1 MSDKL
6 NTTSNGA
13 SLTPP
18 PSTQKRQNGSVLTP
32 SETSPTKLNLSS
44 MLTNQDLN
52 TDCMSIEEIYKLARE
67 FVKAKE
73 GSKALQLTY
82 NDRNMM
88 NVLTK
93 QINNCKFEEES
104 QKVGFLDL
112 VGKDRLQLWKS
123 LGDLT
128 RDEAMK
134 SYIELIAKVCPLF
147 VAHLEANLKHVEEE
161 KQKLLEEEKRR
172 EMSEQKEKKLK
183 EEDLRL
189 LEENK
194 KKREESQRKQIQEA
208 LNQQTYPHFK
218 AYAEQ
223 QHPNNPQAQEEL
235 IKQLQEQHFEQYMN
249 QVYQQQ
255 LLHQQQQAEQL
266 RAMKRA
272 QKKQNEQTI
281 QHQQQL
287 NMSSPSSMD
296 EQFRQMNLNESNIS
310 VTTNTSQLNSSMSDP
325 YYQQQQQQL
334 SPNNTSQPNLNGVGV
349 GAGVLSHEAV
359 SVSLVSEQRET
370 TPIPSQQPL
379 QQPPQSQHI
388 VMNLSE
394 TGQQPFIIPS
404 RSNAVG
410 NGGFEAAAQQTT
422 GGELVAATQA
432 ALSSSEQPPEDD
444 DENDE
449 IELPPISAASMI
461 TRKDIKEFKESVRRD
476 NDAIIKI
483 GSGET
488 VTVRVP
494 THEDGRLIFW
504 EFATDY
510 YDLGFGLYFE
520 WTISPSNNVTVHVS
534 DSSEDEEGEGEGEEG
549 AAAKNDPEKGN
560 KANENKAPID
570 EIIPI
575 FRRDS
580 HEEVYAGSHLY
591 PGRGVYLL
599 KFDNSYSLWR
609 SKTLYYRVYYS
620 K

>member
-1 MSDKL
+1 MASQVTSIKNKSDQNGKDQTA
-6 NTTSNGA
+6 TTTTTKSVEDLKA
-13 SLTPP
+13 SLA
-18 PSTQKRQNGSVLTP
+18 
-32 SETSPTKLNLSS
+32 TSCLNNLNIELMS
-44 MLTNQDLN
+44 MQDV
-52 TDCMSIEEIYKLARE
+52 YKLARE
-67 FVKAKE
+67 FIKAKE
-73 GSKALQLTY
+73 GTKAVQLTY
-82 NDRNMM
+82 DDRNMM

-93 QINNCKFEEES
+93 QINNCKLEDEK

-112 VGKDRLQLWKS
+112 VGKDRLQIWKS
-123 LGDLT
+123 LGDMP
-128 RDEAMK
+128 RDQAMK
-134 SYIELIAKVCPLF
+134 SYIELVTRVCPIFL
-147 VAHLEANLKHVEEE
+147 AHLEAHLKKLEEE
-161 KQKLLEEEKRR
+161 HLKLLEEEKRR
-172 EMSEQKEKKLK
+172 NEMSEQKEKKLR
-183 EEDLRL
+183 EEDVRL

-194 KKREESQRKQIQEA
+194 KKREEIQRKQIQEA

-223 QHPNNPQAQEEL
+223 QHPSNPQAQEEL

-266 RAMKRA
+266 RAIRKA
-272 QKKQNEQTI
+272 QKKQD
-281 QHQQQL
+281 QQQTPEDQL
-287 NMSSPSSMD
+287 KKLT
-296 EQFRQMNLNESNIS
+296 LNES
-310 VTTNTSQLNSSMSDP
+310 TTSERRSLNP
-325 YYQQQQQQL
+325 N
-334 SPNNTSQPNLNGVGV
+334 PNNNNNNTSSSNISSHNQTSI
-349 GAGVLSHEAV
+349 SHE
-359 SVSLVSEQRET
+359 SVNISLVSENEHHASPRTMNGTNSAIINQNS
-370 TPIPSQQPL
+370 SQQAL
-379 QQPPQSQHI
+379 N
-388 VMNLSE
+388 NLNLD
-394 TGQQPFIIPS
+394 
-404 RSNAVG
+404 SNGV
-410 NGGFEAAAQQTT
+410 T
-422 GGELVAATQA
+422 
-432 ALSSSEQPPEDD
+432 LSSSSPSDQLTVAQQQSQNGEDNEED
-444 DENDE
+444 NEE

-461 TRKDIKEFKESVRRD
+461 TRKDIREFKESVRKD
-476 NDAIIKI
+476 NDAIIKV

-534 DSSEDEEGEGEGEEG
+534 DSSEDEEGEEGDETG
-549 AAAKNDPEKGN
+549 AAKQDVEKGD
-560 KANENKAPID
+560 KSSENKPPID

>member
-1 MSDKL
+1 MSLKESAD
-6 NTTSNGA
+6 GA
-13 SLTPP
+13 VVVETNSDSLK
-18 PSTQKRQNGSVLTP
+18 QKQNGPSLPLSPSLQNALVSLLENKLMSV
-32 SETSPTKLNLSS
+32 ED
-44 MLTNQDLN
+44 M
-52 TDCMSIEEIYKLARE
+52 YKLARE

-73 GSKALQLTY
+73 GTRALQLTY
-82 NDRNMM
+82 DDRNMM
-88 NVLTK
+88 NVLSK
-93 QINNCKFEEES
+93 QIKNCKLEEES
-104 QKVGFLDL
+104 KKVGFLDL

-123 LGDLT
+123 LGDLP
-128 RDEAMK
+128 REQAMK

-147 VAHLEANLKHVEEE
+147 VAHLEAHFKHLEQERLK
-161 KQKLLEEEKRR
+161 LEEEERKRR
-172 EMSEQKEKKLK
+172 EMSELKEKKVK
-183 EEDLRL
+183 EEDIRMF
-189 LEENK
+189 EETK
-194 KKREESQRKQIQEA
+194 KKREEMQRKQIQEA

-223 QHPNNPQAQEEL
+223 QHPNNPQAQEDL

-272 QKKQNEQTI
+272 QKKQNEQ
-281 QHQQQL
+281 QAPVHPYQQQL
-287 NMSSPSSMD
+287 TNNSLQIAEDQLNRLSLNSNNTETPSSTGGYSTIVTS
-296 EQFRQMNLNESNIS
+296 ETSNS
-310 VTTNTSQLNSSMSDP
+310 RLPQLNSTSAQVTTTGGLSHESINVSLISERD
-325 YYQQQQQQL
+325 QQQQQQ
-334 SPNNTSQPNLNGVGV
+334 
-349 GAGVLSHEAV
+349 
-359 SVSLVSEQRET
+359 
-370 TPIPSQQPL
+370 
-379 QQPPQSQHI
+379 
-388 VMNLSE
+388 
-394 TGQQPFIIPS
+394 
-404 RSNAVG
+404 
-410 NGGFEAAAQQTT
+410 AAAVAIYPNEITPGQISSHLVDIDGGAVALAENQNGATGAVQTKN
-422 GGELVAATQA
+422 
-432 ALSSSEQPPEDD
+432 EDED

-476 NDAIIKI
+476 NDAIIKV

-534 DSSEDEEGEGEGEEG
+534 DSSEDEDGEGEGEE
-549 AAAKNDPEKGN
+549 AKVNDVEKGD
-560 KANENKAPID
+560 KSNENKPPVD

-575 FRRDS
+575 FRRDC